1 MSELSP
7 TRRRNVARVLSA
19 SALNDVADH
28 ADIEFGAAGIGG
40 AIRDVAK
47 SLLAPMG
54 HTTRQAHA
62 VPPSEFLAIVN
73 RVAPINT
80 LTRTNRVVDG
90 VFYPIPSQEEI

>member
-54 HTTRQAHA
+54 HTTRQRAYTDIDRLQGQSRHHWHYLGEIA
-62 VPPSEFLAIVN
+62 RQMTEA
-73 RVAPINT
+73 
-80 LTRTNRVVDG
+80 LT
-90 VFYPIPSQEEI
+90 